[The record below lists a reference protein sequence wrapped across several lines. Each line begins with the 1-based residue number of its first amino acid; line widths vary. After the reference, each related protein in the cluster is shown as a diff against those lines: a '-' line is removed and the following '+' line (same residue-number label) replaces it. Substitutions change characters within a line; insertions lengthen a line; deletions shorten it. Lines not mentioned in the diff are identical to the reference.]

1 MKDATVPLP
10 CKEKFAAQTRTRSSV
25 SPTKPAADLHQA
37 QAIEP
42 HSCGGLEMAPVFK
55 VLDQN
60 SSSRTGFMDITKF
73 AIPEIIFGRGSLN
86 YAGQCALR
94 LGAKKVFLVSDEG
107 IEEAGWLQ
115 RLMDILEKEG
125 IKWVYY
131 PGVTS
136 NPRDFQV
143 EQGAEFYLKN
153 GTDVIIAIG
162 GGSAMD
168 TAKGIAIIASNG
180 GRIRDYEGAN
190 RVQRPLPPMMLITTT
205 AGSGSDISQF
215 CIITDMKRG
224 VKMSI
229 ITRTLV
235 PNISIVDPLILRTKT
250 ESLIIQSAVDALA
263 HAIEAYMSR
272 IASPFTEI
280 HSLRAID
287 LILAN
292 LQRAVATRSLDSLEQ
307 LSIASVSASMA
318 FSNAGLGAEHA
329 LAHALGGHFD
339 MRHGVVHPIL
349 LTSVMRFNMG
359 VNLQRMADIGRLIL
373 KRQVGSDQDTAL
385 AGIEKLDEFFASFD
399 VALRLSQLIP
409 ESERHHLES
418 LCKMAVQDACNL
430 TNPRPATWEEFLRI
444 CEEVW

>member
-1 MKDATVPLP
+1 
-10 CKEKFAAQTRTRSSV
+10 
-25 SPTKPAADLHQA
+25 
-37 QAIEP
+37 
-42 HSCGGLEMAPVFK
+42 
-55 VLDQN
+55 
-60 SSSRTGFMDITKF
+60 MDITKL
-73 AIPEIIFGRGSLN
+73 AIPEIIFGRGSLDH
-86 YAGQCALR
+86 AGQCALR
-94 LGAKKVFLVSDEG
+94 LGARKVFLVSDEG
-107 IEEAGWLQ
+107 IEQAGWLQ
-115 RLMDILEKEG
+115 RLMDVLERES
-125 IKWVYY
+125 IRWVYY
-131 PGVTS
+131 PGVTP
-136 NPRDFQV
+136 NPRDFQI

-162 GGSAMD
+162 GGSVLD

-272 IASPFTEI
+272 IASPFTEM
-280 HSLRAID
+280 HSLKAVD

-292 LQRAVATRSLDSLEQ
+292 LQEAVATRSLESLEQ
-307 LSIASVSASMA
+307 LSIAAVSASIA
-318 FSNAGLGAEHA
+318 FSNASLGAEHA
-329 LAHALGGHFD
+329 LAHSLGGHFD
-339 MRHGVVHPIL
+339 MRHGVLHPIL
-349 LTSVMRFNMG
+349 LTSVMRFNTAC
-359 VNLQRMADIGRLIL
+359 NPKKMAEIGRVIL
-373 KRQVGSDQDTAL
+373 NRRLGSDEETAL
-385 AGIEKLDEFFASFD
+385 GGIKRLDEFFSSFD
-399 VALRLSQLIP
+399 VARRLGEIIDP
-409 ESERHHLES
+409 GERHQLEPI
-418 LCKMAVQDACNL
+418 CRMAVHDACNL
-430 TNPRPATWEEFLRI
+430 TNPRPATWEDFLRI